1 MPVFTT
7 SQGCDS
13 RSDRRSES
21 RASDSQLRAGIDL
34 SDVHQKFP
42 DATHCHRCEP
52 RSSNWRSASREATP
66 ADMLSSPR
74 LHPGA
79 SLPRSTQPA
88 SGASAALP
96 LRSESR
102 EVHTEESHGADCHC
116 ETGQQRHIISTA
128 SSRRPE
134 VCEATLAVRLSTS
147 RVHTATSAIEC
158 EPSTRSNH
166 GPTQCRGCG
175 SRETGR
181 KREDSPAGNAS
192 EIRRQ
197 KDAAVRDSCRACD
210 MGRSVY
216 SMATADSFIDARSHA
231 ATERATLPQ
240 YSTCTSHGC
249 TLHTAY
255 ADSIAEP
262 RLPSEV
268 DTSMPTASVANSHKN
283 TSPRRRCR
291 CSAESLRSFAEQ
303 CQCSQSGA
311 SRCEASSHGT
321 APFAGFAGVL
331 GPSCRAAGCSIPTV
345 DSFSGSLGDA
355 APSHTGRASGNMM
368 QSDSFVDVRSQT
380 DQCPTTSCT
389 GRGSMVDTNSLTNVQ
404 SHTGCEPLQH
414 WGCTHKKVQA
424 SDRFHPEQCH
434 GGVQYRSCC
443 TGYRNVGSLA
453 SETHHPNAWQHQ
465 ANAATV
471 EQVQSA
477 GNIPEARTLRVGC
490 TCAAHDDTQGPQF
503 PSRRACSCCCSATGN
518 TTCHG
523 SVLQLHQSSSEVPA
537 LATSRNYIIDSSE
550 PCTGQRIAVHNGT
563 SSTGST
569 SIHCQ
574 THTMQ
579 AHPCGT
585 CISSSQCQTHD
596 TWGHGPP
603 IAFLS
608 NASAQHTDLNVA
620 PWGLGPSNARSN
632 GSVSPVS
639 YECTQRI
646 QKADISIIQRD
657 QHPPHASVH
666 HGQRADI
673 NTIPWRQI
681 PSITPASF
689 DESAH
694 RIHETDVSIMPW
706 GQSPANARISNGFVA
721 PVSNES
727 AQHIQKIDVSMIMP
741 GGQSPSI
748 APVSFDDPAHPA
760 HKNADAST
768 PLARS
773 PSEDDLS
780 GDYLSPTEQRRGEFD
795 RAEQP
800 GPRLRLLSTIEVND
814 ALGSLLPIGSQHPPQ
829 QSSNHRQMQTWEH
842 ADSACRFQQ
851 NPQTRRQVY
860 LQDLQPGSQHEL
872 PGNASV
878 LCTQSVRQGPV
889 SPHRGQRQALYYQQQ
904 DDTEGRTQRPQQQA
918 LLHGLPHPQLPPP
931 QSHQQQQQGGGQDLH
946 PGSAHL
952 DQLLSRR
959 QSHSQGSQHPPP
971 APAQQQS
978 CRQQPANLLAQRQT
992 QPQGLHAGFQQLQQA
1007 PSWHPAPVDSQN
1019 LFVDSARGVQLPQPR
1034 QSQTQGLHTGFQHPQ
1049 QQTDSQESFTD
1060 SAREVQLPQSQRQA
1074 HPRGLHTGFQ
1084 HPQQAPSHR
1093 QQRADSQE
1101 SLTGPAREI
1110 QLPQPPRRQT
1120 HPQQAPFQQTQ
1131 RGGYEPAD
1139 IMREA
1144 RSTASDACDR
1154 RERPRTIVGGDRP
1167 ESASFDAP
1175 LRRREGAGEHTDG
1188 DPARAAAASGPVE
1201 AESWEAAMSRIR
1213 AIRKQSAKALK
1224 GWACDDGAG
1233 CGETT
1238 GGKREADDPKAA
1250 AALPQPK
1257 AHLGAPGDGVDV
1269 GKGALDDDS
1278 AGILRRVRERRSLC
1292 QTALQTLRSDLEETA
1307 LAPKGDLN
1315 V

>member
-1 MPVFTT
+1 
-7 SQGCDS
+7 
-13 RSDRRSES
+13 
-21 RASDSQLRAGIDL
+21 
-34 SDVHQKFP
+34 
-42 DATHCHRCEP
+42 
-52 RSSNWRSASREATP
+52 
-66 ADMLSSPR
+66 
-74 LHPGA
+74 
-79 SLPRSTQPA
+79 
-88 SGASAALP
+88 
-96 LRSESR
+96 
-102 EVHTEESHGADCHC
+102 
-116 ETGQQRHIISTA
+116 
-128 SSRRPE
+128 
-134 VCEATLAVRLSTS
+134 
-147 RVHTATSAIEC
+147 
-158 EPSTRSNH
+158 
-166 GPTQCRGCG
+166 
-175 SRETGR
+175 
-181 KREDSPAGNAS
+181 
-192 EIRRQ
+192 
-197 KDAAVRDSCRACD
+197 
-210 MGRSVY
+210 
-216 SMATADSFIDARSHA
+216 
-231 ATERATLPQ
+231 
-240 YSTCTSHGC
+240 
-249 TLHTAY
+249 
-255 ADSIAEP
+255 
-262 RLPSEV
+262 
-268 DTSMPTASVANSHKN
+268 
-283 TSPRRRCR
+283 
-291 CSAESLRSFAEQ
+291 
-303 CQCSQSGA
+303 
-311 SRCEASSHGT
+311 
-321 APFAGFAGVL
+321 
-331 GPSCRAAGCSIPTV
+331 
-345 DSFSGSLGDA
+345 
-355 APSHTGRASGNMM
+355 
-368 QSDSFVDVRSQT
+368 
-380 DQCPTTSCT
+380 
-389 GRGSMVDTNSLTNVQ
+389 
-404 SHTGCEPLQH
+404 
-414 WGCTHKKVQA
+414 
-424 SDRFHPEQCH
+424 
-434 GGVQYRSCC
+434 
-443 TGYRNVGSLA
+443 
-453 SETHHPNAWQHQ
+453 
-465 ANAATV
+465 
-471 EQVQSA
+471 
-477 GNIPEARTLRVGC
+477 
-490 TCAAHDDTQGPQF
+490 
-503 PSRRACSCCCSATGN
+503 
-518 TTCHG
+518 
-523 SVLQLHQSSSEVPA
+523 
-537 LATSRNYIIDSSE
+537 
-550 PCTGQRIAVHNGT
+550 
-563 SSTGST
+563 
-569 SIHCQ
+569 
-574 THTMQ
+574 
-579 AHPCGT
+579 
-585 CISSSQCQTHD
+585 
-596 TWGHGPP
+596 
-603 IAFLS
+603 
-608 NASAQHTDLNVA
+608 
-620 PWGLGPSNARSN
+620 
-632 GSVSPVS
+632 
-639 YECTQRI
+639 
-646 QKADISIIQRD
+646 
-657 QHPPHASVH
+657 
-666 HGQRADI
+666 
-673 NTIPWRQI
+673 
-681 PSITPASF
+681 
-689 DESAH
+689 
-694 RIHETDVSIMPW
+694 MPW

-1007 PSWHPAPVDSQN
+1007 PSWHPAP
-1019 LFVDSARGVQLPQPR
+1019 
-1034 QSQTQGLHTGFQHPQ
+1034 
-1049 QQTDSQESFTD
+1049 
-1060 SAREVQLPQSQRQA
+1060 
-1074 HPRGLHTGFQ
+1074 
-1084 HPQQAPSHR
+1084 
-1093 QQRADSQE
+1093 
-1101 SLTGPAREI
+1101 
-1110 QLPQPPRRQT
+1110 
-1120 HPQQAPFQQTQ
+1120 TQ

-1315 V
+1315 PMIDHRSRFDGGAGKTEAMDDVSVTASDITETAATSSIASANDDMEDEGIAAVPAH